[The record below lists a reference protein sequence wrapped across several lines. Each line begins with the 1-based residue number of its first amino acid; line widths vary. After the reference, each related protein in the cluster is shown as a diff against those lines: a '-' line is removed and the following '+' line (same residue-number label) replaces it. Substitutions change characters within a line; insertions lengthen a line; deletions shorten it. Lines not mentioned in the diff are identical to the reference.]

1 METPVRRRRDAAE
14 TRRLLLEV
22 ARARFARHGYATT
35 TVRDIAD
42 AAGVNVALINRYFA
56 SKEGLFEACLD
67 SAVTELRREEPVG
80 VEGLGATI
88 AHRLAGSTTKDQ
100 LPEAMLLLLRSAG
113 DARIDEIRRNV
124 LRAMSERLAEVAGS
138 GSGSSGGDDTLL
150 RAEILLAASLGIT
163 MVRASLGVQPLAA
176 ATEEDLIGPLSD
188 LVRAL
193 LPSRTA

>member
-1 METPVRRRRDAAE
+1 METPVRRRRDAAQ

-67 SAVTELRREEPVG
+67 SAVAELRREEPVG
-80 VEGLGATI
+80 VEGLGAAI

-124 LRAMSERLAEVAGS
+124 LRAMSERLAAAAGS
-138 GSGSSGGDDTLL
+138 GSPEGDDTLL
-150 RAEILLAASLGIT
+150 RAEIVLAALLGIT
-163 MVRASLGVQPLAA
+163 MVRASLGVQPLAS